1 MKRSYY
7 LPVLL
12 LLALLFGGLPAA
24 RQIMS
29 SLYELTLVEGHG
41 QQIKTPVVMYST
53 QWCPYCRKAHAYFKR
68 HKFSYVEYD
77 IEASAQNLANF
88 RALNGR
94 GVPLIVVGDKRMQ
107 GFSPK
112 SFEDLLK

>member
-7 LPVLL
+7 
-12 LLALLFGGLPAA
+12 
-24 RQIMS
+24 
-29 SLYELTLVEGHG
+29 
-41 QQIKTPVVMYST
+41 
-53 QWCPYCRKAHAYFKR
+53 
-68 HKFSYVEYD
+68 KFSYVEYD
-77 IEASAQNLANF
+77 IEASAQSLANF